1 VLNYI
6 DEHAD
11 VPPGP
16 LTREARCT
24 TVYVASALCLCLL
37 SYYVLNRGLQAK
49 MRAVVMDGLEVFAP
63 VLRADLVPYQRLMEH
78 CIWAL
83 GCFTFYFVIP
93 ALIVRGL
100 FRHKLSDY
108 GLTSRGFF
116 QHLWIYLA
124 LFAPVGVMV
133 WILADS
139 PSFQHQYPFYR
150 KPHGVKDF
158 LVWEFFYALQ
168 FFSLEFF
175 FRGFML
181 HGVKDKL
188 GRYAIFAMVMPYMM
202 IHFQKPLLETIG
214 AVIAGLI
221 LGALSL
227 RTGSIWGGIL
237 IHVAV
242 AISMDVAAYSMRG

>member
-1 VLNYI
+1 MGAVLL
-6 DEHAD
+6 DW
-11 VPPGP
+11 
-16 LTREARCT
+16 
-24 TVYVASALCLCLL
+24 
-37 SYYVLNRGLQAK
+37 
-49 MRAVVMDGLEVFAP
+49 LEVVAP
-63 VLRADLVPYQRLMEH
+63 ALRADLVPYQRLVEH
-78 CIWAL
+78 GVWAL

-108 GLTSRGFF
+108 GLTTKGFWG
-116 QHLWIYLA
+116 HVWIYVA

-133 WILADS
+133 LFLADS

-150 KPHGVKDF
+150 KPIGWTDF
-158 LVWEFFYALQ
+158 LIWECLYALQ

-181 HGVKDKL
+181 HGVKDRL
-188 GRYAIFAMVMPYMM
+188 GRYAIFAMVIPYMM

-214 AVIAGLI
+214 AVFAGII

-227 RTGSIWGGIL
+227 RTGSIWGGVL

-242 AISMDVAAYSMRG
+242 AIAMDVAAHAMRG